1 MIAEVEKLNM
11 LPLAEILPM
20 LLLLLLHMLSVGS
33 DLIAVGVLTDW
44 YCSCLAMVF
53 GLCGMVL
60 KAPPVG

>member
-20 LLLLLLHMLSVGS
+20 LLLLLHRLSVGS